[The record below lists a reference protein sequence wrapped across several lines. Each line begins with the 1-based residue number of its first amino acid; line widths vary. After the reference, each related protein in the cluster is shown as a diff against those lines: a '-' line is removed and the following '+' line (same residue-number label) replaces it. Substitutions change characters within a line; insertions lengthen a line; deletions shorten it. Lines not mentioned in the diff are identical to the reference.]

1 MIKQSEIICLQKE
14 NFKDIEIKLIVAE
27 AWPKI
32 KKL

>member
-14 NFKDIEIKLIVAE
+14 SFKDIEIKLIVAE
-27 AWPKI
+27 AWTKI